1 MPFELHHLLL
11 IATIAFAAYVL
22 LALSGF
28 GSMGACATGSLCAAW
43 IAGKPV
49 PAFATALAPARRQDT
64 ALMAE
69 LAGLA
74 KGTL

>member
-1 MPFELHHLLL
+1 MKMRSNL
-11 IATIAFAAYVL
+11 AAVMMVVAF
-22 LALSGF
+22 LS
-28 GSMGACATGSLCAAW
+28 MSLE
-43 IAGKPV
+43 